1 MTVPMEGIESTPA
14 SDPAPAPAPA
24 AAQQSD
30 RSGGLLPPIHTL
42 PMPPAPAT
50 NNSNRP
56 LTPPVQAVA
65 AAAPPP
71 PPPHLPPI
79 SAFPSYQDQ
88 YQQSPHQHSSPWQ
101 PIQIP
106 GLTPPS
112 QPSYQPSPSSALTP
126 SPTAVN
132 PTSQQQQHQQQQIT
146 LPGPASLLNT
156 HHTNAYL
163 SVVAASTQPP
173 SIAIPSITTIP
184 SHAARPE
191 RARQDQPNRQ
201 GQGQPKR
208 RNRPAVSCIP
218 CRGRKIK
225 CDKQKPCESCVKSKY
240 IKGPCRY
247 DKSRLPK
254 EKRWPGEA
262 DSRIPSPEP
271 QQRQQHPSVQP
282 VDPNIGGAPY
292 AIVKAEERTS
302 MPGPPPPT
310 VDIPYRDSESVSS
323 DGYDGE
329 SASPRLPP
337 VSSASSPFPR
347 HAHPVSV
354 AEGTEAL
361 RREVWMLR
369 QQVEELTHRQQL
381 QQQLPPGQRPL
392 PESRPESQ
400 TGDNRWPINQ
410 LFPLVTSASYK
421 VFKEPNDNGKAL
433 TNLRTCTLLS
443 QKIEEAQ
450 SGSIHPLGF
459 SDIGGILPLSY
470 RQDAQR
476 LAEAYFRTFE
486 SVYRILHVPT
496 FWRRFGEYFGG
507 QLDGQ
512 LAKTFL
518 VQLQLCMAI
527 GSVFED
533 AGGLLRRY
541 QERWI
546 QEGQSWLLLCPPTNL
561 AGLQT
566 MCLLHLAKEVCGF
579 GGSGG
584 EGTYNSAGSLLRKA
598 MCLGLNR
605 DPDASMAIYQ
615 AELRRRLW
623 STILEM
629 LVQSSLDTGL
639 PPGISLA
646 EFDTSPPANY
656 DDEQLTRSSSGP
668 RPSGTFT
675 QTTILVELHRSFPVR
690 LAIAQHLATLL
701 KSPNTKPPAVESG
714 PTTKSLSTELIS
726 ASRALADALQPGY
739 DPAGILPNRISAFQL
754 RMAEMLV
761 DRFFLGLNLA
771 LVKPLEV
778 EMPEIRTYCGAAA
791 GTIWSAVVSG
801 LSNQRKTGGSSGKGA
816 AQGHQMDDFT
826 TLVSRGSG
834 TSYHATATVA
844 VLTLLVELRR
854 QMEEE
859 WQQRRLRQGSTSTAS
874 PSNKN
879 NDWEEQNTSAEAT
892 RQEFLDLACSAVDW
906 IFGRIQLASVDTG
919 AYVWMYLL
927 SSAALEEVKA
937 LQRRWVAH
945 LRQQDLS
952 SNPPTEANVERQR
965 EEQLKELVK
974 ERIASDLNRVAELMR
989 EVWQFT
995 KEVNGTGNESACGSQ
1010 SNGEMAGRQR
1020 NGDTAALAGRI
1031 ASETSL
1037 ELEKMAERG
1046 ERPVSYLVL
1055 PPVFTDPIGPVRADR
1070 CALCAMPH
1078 CRRWS
1083 PRLSQ
1088 AVRAQVCFQV
1098 LGHACLSILVLWPRP
1113 DPFLTDVYRFA
1124 QVIRFNSVFDLR
1136 NYKFIYMQELMDY

>member
-30 RSGGLLPPIHTL
+30 HSGGPLPPIHTL

-50 NNSNRP
+50 NNSNNNNNNSSNRP

-65 AAAPPP
+65 AAAAPPP
-71 PPPHLPPI
+71 PPPQLPPI
-79 SAFPSYQDQ
+79 TAFPPYQDQ

-101 PIQIP
+101 PIHVP

-112 QPSYQPSPSSALTP
+112 QTSYQPSPSSALTP

-132 PTSQQQQHQQQQIT
+132 PTPQQQHQQQQIT

-184 SHAARPE
+184 SHAARQE

-271 QQRQQHPSVQP
+271 QQRQQQQPSIQP

-292 AIVKAEERTS
+292 AVVKAEERTS
-302 MPGPPPPT
+302 MPGPPPT

-323 DGYDGE
+323 DGYDGG

-347 HAHPVSV
+347 HAHPVSD

-369 QQVEELTHRQQL
+369 QQVEELTHRQQNQE

-392 PESRPESQ
+392 PEFRPNSQ
-400 TGDNRWPINQ
+400 AGDNRWPINQ

-496 FWRRFGEYFGG
+496 FWTRFGEYFGG

-512 LAKTFL
+512 LAKAFL

-533 AGGLLRRY
+533 AGGSLRKY

-584 EGTYNSAGSLLRKA
+584 EGIYNSAGSLLRKA

-605 DPDASMAIYQ
+605 DPDASMPIYQ
-615 AELRRRLW
+615 AELCRRLW
-623 STILEM
+623 ATILEM

-639 PPGISLA
+639 PPGISLT

-656 DDEQLTRSSSGP
+656 DDEQLAPSSSGP

-701 KSPNTKPPAVESG
+701 NSPNTKPPAVESG

-726 ASRALADALQPGY
+726 ASRALAGTLQPGY

-771 LVKPLEV
+771 LVKRLEV

-791 GTIWSAVVSG
+791 GTIWRGVVSG
-801 LSNQRKTGGSSGKGA
+801 LGNQRETGGSCGKGA
-816 AQGHQMDDFT
+816 AQRHQMDDFT

-859 WQQRRLRQGSTSTAS
+859 WEQRGLRHDSTSTAS

-879 NDWEEQNTSAEAT
+879 NNWEEQSTSAEAT
-892 RQEFLDLACSAVDW
+892 RQEFLDLACSAVGW

-927 SSAALEEVKA
+927 YSAALEEVKA

-952 SNPPTEANVERQR
+952 STSLTDANVERQR

-974 ERIASDLNRVAELMR
+974 ERIASDLNRVAELLK
-989 EVWQFT
+989 EVWQFS
-995 KEVNGTGNESACGSQ
+995 KEVNGTGNDNGSE
-1010 SNGEMAGRQR
+1010 SNGGLAGRQS
-1020 NGDTAALAGRI
+1020 NGDTAALAGR
-1031 ASETSL
+1031 AAGETSL

-1046 ERPVSYLVL
+1046 ERPV
-1055 PPVFTDPIGPVRADR
+1055 
-1070 CALCAMPH
+1070 
-1078 CRRWS
+1078 
-1083 PRLSQ
+1083 
-1088 AVRAQVCFQV
+1088 
-1098 LGHACLSILVLWPRP
+1098 
-1113 DPFLTDVYRFA
+1113 
-1124 QVIRFNSVFDLR
+1124 IRFNSVFDLR
-1136 NYKFIYMQELMDY
+1136 NYKLVYMQELMD